1 MINSINCKRVMLAN
15 LRTGQHISYIVFKQ
29 GQPRWVET
37 EIIRIEIGNNSGRL
51 WTTSGPLPRESL
63 TYKYEIV
70 DAGTIS
76 QDSGASVA

>member
-1 MINSINCKRVMLAN
+1 MINAINCKRVMLAN
-15 LRTGQHISYIVFKQ
+15 LRAGQHISYIVFKQ
-29 GQPRWVET
+29 GQPCWVET